1 MFCGHEYAIQNL
13 KFGLH
18 VEPSNQHILTKLEDI
33 ETKRKNNVPSVPS
46 TIGKNQFLNVNNYPI
61 IVFFI
66 FFLFRF
72 RKAH

>member
-46 TIGKNQFLNVNNYPI
+46 TIGKNQFFKQLPQYS
-61 IVFFI
+61 FF
-66 FFLFRF
+66 FQFRF